1 MNDAMIDAMAQRLA
15 WLERRFRRWKLTG
28 LGFASLAAIFLLLG
42 AGRQAQPQ
50 GLQADRMA
58 VRDLEAQR
66 IVLKDDHGVPGSRWN
81 PAMVSPRCYFEGP
94 PGNREHG
101 LYHILF
107 VVNRDGVPVPTFT
120 GKDNG
125 TVMLGVNPA
134 GEPHLTLSGKRG
146 ALTYR
151 TSETGSP
158 QLMLWDKDGR
168 GRIRLGLKP
177 DGSPAIEPS
186 TKKSPR
192 LHKTRATRR
201 SHKRPRRPNR
211 TGTAQKLG
219 VPRAK
224 SSCPG
229 LRGPT
234 EPD

>member
-1 MNDAMIDAMAQRLA
+1 MNDAMIDVMAERLA
-15 WLERRFRRWKLTG
+15 RLERGCRRWKLIG
-28 LGFASLAAIFLLLG
+28 LGFTSLAAMLLLLG

-50 GLQADRMA
+50 GLQADRIA

-66 IVLKDDHGVPGSRWN
+66 IVLKDDHGVRWFTLESRDGI
-81 PAMVSPRCYFEGP
+81 PQMMFEGP
-94 PGNREHG
+94 PGNRNRG

-107 VVNRDGVPVPTFT
+107 VVNRDGVPYLTFT

-125 TVMLGVNPA
+125 TVMLGVNPS

-177 DGSPAIEPS
+177 DGSPAIEALDEKNAP
-186 TKKSPR
+186 
-192 LHKTRATRR
+192 
-201 SHKRPRRPNR
+201 
-211 TGTAQKLG
+211 AQN
-219 VPRAK
+219 
-224 SSCPG
+224 PG
-229 LRGPT
+229 NSQKP
-234 EPD
+234 